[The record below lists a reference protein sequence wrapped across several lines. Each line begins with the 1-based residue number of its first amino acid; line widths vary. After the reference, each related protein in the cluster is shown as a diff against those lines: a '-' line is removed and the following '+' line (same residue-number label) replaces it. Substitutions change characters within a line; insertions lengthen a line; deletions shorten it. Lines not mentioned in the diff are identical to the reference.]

1 MPGAQPYSTFPI
13 GINGKRQVVGYSAD
27 ASYAQHGFI
36 EEGGK
41 YTPIDVP
48 GAANTLPLGIDNRGT
63 IVGTW
68 GNAAGTYQGFL
79 MTGAGQ
85 FVNVNYPGGPEV
97 TGIDGINDMGD
108 LCGYHSAS
116 SNGPY
121 KAFIALAQ

>member
-1 MPGAQPYSTFPI
+1 M
-13 GINGKRQVVGYSAD
+13 
-27 ASYAQHGFI
+27 
-36 EEGGK
+36 
-41 YTPIDVP
+41 P

>member
-1 MPGAQPYSTFPI
+1 
-13 GINGKRQVVGYSAD
+13 
-27 ASYAQHGFI
+27 
-36 EEGGK
+36 
-41 YTPIDVP
+41 
-48 GAANTLPLGIDNRGT
+48 
-63 IVGTW
+63 
-68 GNAAGTYQGFL
+68 

-97 TGIDGINDMGD
+97 TGIDGINDRGD